1 MGRYGGKVFV
11 VRKPKKKAEPSAPDF
26 LDAINATAA
35 RAIREWMLAG
45 GVNVHAPVKSM
56 TEEQMKA
63 IAAIAWSV
71 YVCER
76 AKSGVEAEPDPELEG
91 QMDLWLGG

>member
-1 MGRYGGKVFV
+1 

-56 TEEQMKA
+56 TEEQMKT
-63 IAAIAWSV
+63 IAAIGWSV
-71 YVCER
+71 YVCEC
-76 AKSGVEAEPDPELEG
+76 AKNGAKAESDPEIEE

>member
-1 MGRYGGKVFV
+1 MKKREKV
-11 VRKPKKKAEPSAPDF
+11 EPAAPDF

-35 RAIREWMLAG
+35 REIREWMLAG
-45 GVNVHAPVKSM
+45 GVNVHAPVKAM

-63 IAAIAWSV
+63 IVAISWSV
-71 YVCER
+71 YER
-76 AKSGVEAEPDPELEG
+76 ELSVHAALVTEAPELEG